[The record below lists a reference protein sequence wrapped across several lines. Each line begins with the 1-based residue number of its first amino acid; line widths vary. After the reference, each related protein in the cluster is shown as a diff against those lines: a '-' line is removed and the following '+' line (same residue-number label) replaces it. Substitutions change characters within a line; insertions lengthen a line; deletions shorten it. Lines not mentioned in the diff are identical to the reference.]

1 MWEPFESDFDAINVR
16 FDDRVQIVI
25 RTAGIVE
32 HKRLRSK
39 ELLETQQKAGED
51 YPQALLK
58 KERKYPD
65 FDIYIYQTMKGKDYW
80 SGYRGCRG

>member
-39 ELLETQQKAGED
+39 ELLETQQKDGEEN
-51 YPQALLK
+51 L
-58 KERKYPD
+58 
-65 FDIYIYQTMKGKDYW
+65 
-80 SGYRGCRG
+80 